1 MSDQNTPAKNIDA
14 ALAARRAAEADTLAK
29 DQLAATEAAR
39 VSGNLNAAR
48 NTGTGGNTQRME
60 TEDFT
65 VEGDAP
71 LTLEEIR
78 ARGVSGSK
86 TAFAEE
92 FESLNGGSPDVIA
105 LEAFMHEFMTITV
118 SDPTDEEDLQVISLV
133 VNGTMQPIV
142 RGVATE
148 VRRKYVEALARAK
161 ETRYKQIQRD
171 ANDPASLVMVP
182 RTVLTYPFVVERDD
196 NPRGRAWL
204 REILKQAA

>member
-1 MSDQNTPAKNIDA
+1 MSDQQTPAKNIDA
-14 ALAARRAAEADTLAK
+14 ALAARRAAEADTANK
-29 DQLAATEAAR
+29 EVLAAAEAMRTA
-39 VSGNLNAAR
+39 GNLNAAR
-48 NTGTGGNTQRME
+48 NSGTGPNTQRME
-60 TEDFT
+60 SEDFV

-78 ARGVSGSK
+78 ARGVSGGRM
-86 TAFAEE
+86 AFSEE
-92 FESLNGGSPDVIA
+92 YESLNGGDPEVLA
-105 LEAFMHEFMTITV
+105 LEAFMHEMMTILV
-118 SDPTDEEDLQVISLV
+118 SDPTDEEDLQIISLV

-142 RGVATE
+142 RGVPTT

-182 RTVLTYPFVVERDD
+182 RTVLTYPFSVERDD